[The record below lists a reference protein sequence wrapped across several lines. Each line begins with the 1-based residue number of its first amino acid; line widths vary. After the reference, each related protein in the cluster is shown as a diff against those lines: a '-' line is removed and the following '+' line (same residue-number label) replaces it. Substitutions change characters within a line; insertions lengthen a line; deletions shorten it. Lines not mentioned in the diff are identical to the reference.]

1 MSVSVATKPA
11 GNAAKKQMYVR
22 IGRMHKTGFFDHNES
37 EIPKVDSSVIVETQ
51 KGLQLG
57 EIVGASSSYSGGKC
71 SCTCG
76 KTNDYYKASDT
87 TTQVER
93 LGKFVRFATPEDLRE
108 DAHLKNLAKGE
119 IQNCQKIVRGM
130 GLSMKVV
137 DAEHIFGGERIIFY
151 FMAESRVDFREL
163 VKKLSYEFHTRIEMH
178 QVGARDEA
186 RIVGDVASCG
196 QEQCCKRFLK
206 DLNPVS
212 MRMAK
217 TQNASLAKDRLLGMC
232 GRIKCCF
239 RFEDQTYTELQKT
252 LPRKNAR
259 VMTPDGPGKVLDTAA
274 LTQLAIVLLDNGERV
289 PWGVE
294 HLSPAPER
302 PAVAAPPALSPSRG
316 PARSGTPSQAPK
328 PTHGG
333 EKDRTNRGDR
343 SPRQAQDKQGGG
355 GQERGRKPGR
365 GGRSD
370 RKAPGQKG
378 DSGPQGT
385 RPNETKREGKPRR
398 DPGSQSHGGS
408 PGDVSGDPQGT
419 P

>member
-1 MSVSVATKPA
+1 
-11 GNAAKKQMYVR
+11 
-22 IGRMHKTGFFDHNES
+22 MHKTGYFDHSES
-37 EIPKVDSSVIVETQ
+37 EIPKIDTSVIVKTQ

-57 EIVGASSSYSGGKC
+57 SIVGTSTCYSGGKC

-76 KTNDYYKASDT
+76 KANDYYEASDT
-87 TTQVER
+87 TTRVES

-108 DAHLKNLAKGE
+108 EAHLKKLAKDE
-119 IQNCQKIVRGM
+119 IGTSQRIAGGM
-130 GLSMKVV
+130 GLSMKIV
-137 DAEHIFGGERIIFY
+137 DAEHIIGGERIIFY

-163 VKKLSYEFHTRIEMH
+163 VKKLSYEFQTRIEMH

-217 TQNASLAKDRLLGMC
+217 TQKVSLAKDRLLGMC

-239 RFEDQTYTELQKT
+239 RYEDKTYTELQKS
-252 LPRKNAR
+252 LPRNNSR
-259 VMTPDGPGKVLDTAA
+259 VMTPDGPGKVLETQA

-289 PWGVE
+289 PWGIE
-294 HLSPAPER
+294 HLSEAPAQV
-302 PAVAAPPALSPSRG
+302 AVAAPATAGPSRV
-316 PARSGTPSQAPK
+316 PARAGE
-328 PTHGG
+328 PTRGG
-333 EKDRTNRGDR
+333 GKDRTNRADR
-343 SPRQAQDKQGGG
+343 SPRQARDGQG
-355 GQERGRKPGR
+355 GQERGRRQGR

-370 RKAPGQKG
+370 RKGPGHRG
-378 DSGPQGT
+378 DSAPQGT
-385 RPNETKREGKPRR
+385 RPSGTTREGKAQR
-398 DPGSQSHGGS
+398 DSGSQPLGGS
-408 PGDVSGDPQGT
+408 PGDVSGDPQGS

>member
-1 MSVSVATKPA
+1 MTASVATKSTPS
-11 GNAAKKQMYVR
+11 GAKKQMYVR
-22 IGRMHKTGFFDHNES
+22 IGRMHKTGYFDHAEP
-37 EIPKVDSSVIVETQ
+37 EIPKTDTSVIVKTQ

-57 EIVGASSSYSGGKC
+57 SIVGASSSYSGGKC

-108 DAHLKNLAKGE
+108 EAHLKMLAKGE
-119 IQNCQKIVRGM
+119 IQDCQKIVRGM
-130 GLSMKVV
+130 GLSMKIV

-163 VKKLSYEFHTRIEMH
+163 VKKLSYEFQTRIEMH

-239 RFEDQTYTELQKT
+239 RFEDQTYTELQKS
-252 LPRKNAR
+252 LPRKNSR
-259 VMTPDGPGKVLDTAA
+259 VMTPDGPGKVLDTQA

-294 HLSPAPER
+294 HISTAPER
-302 PAVAAPPALSPSRG
+302 PAVAAPPVPSPSRAG
-316 PARSGTPSQAPK
+316 K
-328 PTHGG
+328 PTRGG
-333 EKDRTNRGDR
+333 ETDRANRADR
-343 SPRQAQDKQGGG
+343 SPRQGRDKQA
-355 GQERGRKPGR
+355 GQERGRRPGQ

-370 RKAPGQKG
+370 RKAPGNRG
-378 DSGPQGT
+378 DSAPQGT
-385 RPNETKREGKPRR
+385 RPSETKREGKPQR
-398 DPGSQSHGGS
+398 DPGSQPHGES
-408 PGDVSGDPQGT
+408 RGDVSGDPQGS